1 MRTLAHKTALLG
13 TAGVLA
19 LLAACSTGG
28 EDTTEAAPQAT
39 AEEQTAEVPQGAITE
54 AEALEVIAA
63 YSETNNAAHRGSDA
77 SLLEEIEGG
86 SLLQRSLADL
96 EQRLGRPEA
105 EREPIE
111 EWEYTDSEIY
121 VPAGETWW
129 MAQAVAGTDED
140 ERQLLTFEQS
150 TEDKKQWLLVS
161 VVPLNADLPAIA
173 LDEDGLAEAAPADDP
188 AGKMLPQ
195 DAVQA
200 YEDLWETGGTGPGEQ
215 LATGPT
221 GQDILE
227 RRTPEDPLMLSRINA
242 TTPDHEHTWALRT
255 EDGGTV
261 VVATTA
267 HSETLTAATGEAL
280 YPGELAAHYDPTPR
294 NPVITHH
301 TGEIVVSI
309 PAAADPQIL
318 GDRWKLIG
326 AE

>member
-1 MRTLAHKTALLG
+1 MHTTKLLSTTAALVLL
-13 TAGVLA
+13 T
-19 LLAACSTGG
+19 ACSAGG
-28 EDTTEAAPQAT
+28 EETPADSAPQAT
-39 AEEQTAEVPQGAITE
+39 TEEQTPEVPQGAITE
-54 AEALEVIAA
+54 GQALEVIAA
-63 YSETNNAAHRGSDA
+63 YSEANNAAYRDSDA

-86 SLLQRSLADL
+86 SLLQRSLAEL
-96 EQRLGRPEA
+96 EQRLARPEA
-105 EREPIE
+105 DREPIE
-111 EWEYTDSEIY
+111 EWEYTDPEIY
-121 VPAGETWW
+121 VPSGETWW
-129 MAQAVAGTDED
+129 MAQASAGPRE
-140 ERQLLTFEQS
+140 EGSQRLLTFEQGEKDS
-150 TEDKKQWLLVS
+150 WLLVS
-161 VVPLNADLPAIA
+161 VVPLSVELPAIA

-188 AGKMLPQ
+188 AGKLLPQ

-200 YEDLWETGGTGPGEQ
+200 YEDLWETGGTGPGEP

-227 RRTPEDPLMLSRINA
+227 RRTPEDPLMFSRINA

-267 HSETLTAATGEAL
+267 HSETLTAVTGEPL

-294 NPVITHH
+294 NPLITHH

-318 GDRWKLIG
+318 GDRWKLVG